1 MTTERRVRVLA
12 DASPRLARLVLSA
25 WLSSLLAAPAA
36 GQQMS
41 LEEAVGI
48 ALRDNPDARVA
59 AERIGEAEARLGE
72 ATSAFYP
79 RVDGRIGFARTDNP
93 ALAFSMILN
102 QRRFNSNLDFNDP
115 GATQNVRPEL
125 VGAWP
130 IFRGGQD
137 YLRRQAA
144 ALGVEAARLERLAV
158 RNALT
163 EAVSAAYYALVAA
176 PQYQAAAQASVRAV
190 GAALQQTRTR
200 HQAGTALRADVLSLE
215 ARLAEARAAEL
226 RAGNAVALARTGLRT
241 LLALPAD
248 HELEIGASV
257 DAGGPPLPAELDEAL
272 ARAETGRPEL
282 AAATRQVTMR
292 ERELGA
298 ERAAWLPKID
308 LVGGYANDSD
318 NFQLTHENDSWLFG
332 AAAEI
337 NVFDGF
343 RIREKVRAAEH
354 QLAAAREVERRT
366 RLEIAREAEDAFL
379 SYGEARQRAAV
390 GDAGLSAA
398 DAALGLVEEQYA
410 AGAASVTRYLEAE
423 AARAAARSRAVA
435 ARYDERRAAAAL
447 QKAIGAWADEED
459 LVP

>member
-1 MTTERRVRVLA
+1 MTTERRVRAPAGV
-12 DASPRLARLVLSA
+12 
-25 WLSSLLAAPAA
+25 SLLLGCLVHSLWLASLAAAPAA
-36 GQQMS
+36 GQPLS

-48 ALRDNPDARVA
+48 ALRDNPDARAA

-79 RVDGRIGFARTDNP
+79 RVDGRLGFARTDNP

-102 QRRFNSNLDFNDP
+102 QRRFNSNLNFNDP

-144 ALGVEAARLERLAV
+144 SLGVEAARLERLAV

-163 EAVSAAYYALVAA
+163 EAVIAAYYALVAA
-176 PQYQAAAQASVRAV
+176 PQHQAAAQASARAV
-190 GAALQQTRTR
+190 GTALEQTRVR
-200 HQAGTALRADVLSLE
+200 HQAGTALRSDVLSLE

-226 RAGNAVALARTGLRT
+226 RAGNGVALARTGLRT
-241 LLALPAD
+241 LLALPPEQ
-248 HELEIGASV
+248 ELEIGAPG
-257 DAGGPPLPAELDEAL
+257 DGGGPPLPGARDEAL
-272 ARAETGRPEL
+272 ARAEAKRPEL
-282 AAATRQVTMR
+282 AAATRQVAMR

-308 LVGGYANDSD
+308 VVGGYANDSD
-318 NFQLTHENDSWLFG
+318 NFQLTHQNDSWLFG

-390 GDAGLSAA
+390 SEAGLTAA
-398 DAALGLVEEQYA
+398 EAALRLVEEQYA
-410 AGAASVTRYLEAE
+410 AGTASVTRYLEAE
-423 AARAAARSRAVA
+423 AARAAARSGAIA